1 MLAFQQWLDEN
12 LQQVLPKSPM
22 GAAISYT
29 LNQWPFFKPFMT
41 DPRVEL
47 SNILTENKI
56 RLVAVGRKNYLFKGS
71 HEAAKRAAMIYSL
84 VETAK
89 AHNIDPF
96 VYIKDLLTRLPAA
109 KSNETAQFL
118 IPAWKPAIEED

>member
-1 MLAFQQWLDEN
+1 M
-12 LQQVLPKSPM
+12 
-22 GAAISYT
+22 
-29 LNQWPFFKPFMT
+29 
-41 DPRVEL
+41 
-47 SNILTENKI
+47 
-56 RLVAVGRKNYLFKGS
+56 
-71 HEAAKRAAMIYSL
+71 AKRAAMIYSL

-118 IPAWKPAIEED
+118 IPAWKPATEED